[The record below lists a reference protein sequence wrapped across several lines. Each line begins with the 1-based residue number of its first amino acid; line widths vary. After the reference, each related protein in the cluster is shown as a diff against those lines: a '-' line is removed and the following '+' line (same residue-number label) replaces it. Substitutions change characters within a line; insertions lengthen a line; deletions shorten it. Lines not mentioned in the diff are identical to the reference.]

1 VSSFLKKVNGVVL
14 FKPVLTEEL
23 VRMVS
28 LVMKRSHDSEQQSE
42 S

>member
-1 VSSFLKKVNGVVL
+1 VL

-28 LVMKRSHDSEQQSE
+28 LAMKRSQSGEQLQSE
-42 S
+42 G